1 MVTSAH
7 YNQMNGIIP
16 LSANYGYR
24 ELVGNPHTPMSSRLA
39 RAPWISPPSVEDLT
53 AAH

>member
-1 MVTSAH
+1 MT
-7 YNQMNGIIP
+7 GRED
-16 LSANYGYR
+16 R